1 MSGLKVAKK
10 HILVKNAA
18 KRLNENSPVLNPMF
32 AALPVGFFKGVYID
46 QVSFNKAKAGALT
59 YSIIS
64 LQVLLTRV
72 KSLHYFQAKQPRK
85 RRNKCYYY

>member
-18 KRLNENSPVLNPMF
+18 KRLNENRPLLNPMF

-46 QVSFNKAKAGALT
+46 RVSFNKAKAGALT